1 MLYGLCMY
9 KLKHQKMKKILT
21 IIATAAMFAACSND
35 KDLDTNKD
43 VVLTDTSG
51 MYKSN
56 YSTDVSPVAANK
68 EEVAPAT
75 PTRVIRETRV
85 VYVDRTPKAT
95 KQTIHEASPVEP
107 VTAPVEQTQTN
118 TGTSTLPGTTTPG
131 STGTVGT
138 NTGNESGTTT
148 PDETEKKTGW
158 SKAAKGAVIGGVGG
172 AVAGAILSKKKGKGA
187 IIGGVIGAAGGYILG
202 RKKDKADEANNTP
215 QYTSY

>member
-1 MLYGLCMY
+1 
-9 KLKHQKMKKILT
+9 MKKILT

-35 KDLDTNKD
+35 KELDTNKD

-56 YSTDVSPVAANK
+56 YSTDVSPAANEK
-68 EEVAPAT
+68 EEIAPAAQ
-75 PTRVIRETRV
+75 TRVIRETRV

-107 VTAPVEQTQTN
+107 VVTAPVQTPTN

-131 STGTVGT
+131 TEGTVGT
-138 NTGNESGTTT
+138 NTGSESTTEA
-148 PDETEKKTGW
+148 PAEKKEGW